1 VIEEAFQI
9 GTEVMKCTHCNTPK
23 AKHQWKVQACADKRK
38 KRSKWL
44 CTSCDIELNKHVL
57 EFLNIPN
64 AESKLNEYRNK
75 KAHA

>member
-1 VIEEAFQI
+1 
-9 GTEVMKCTHCNTPK
+9 MKCAHCNTPR

-64 AESKLNEYRNK
+64 AKDKLNEYRNK